1 MTRAPAPRGAQR
13 THDVIVIGA
22 GFAGLSAAVAL
33 ADAGARVLVL
43 ERRPRLGG
51 RATSYRDAATGESV
65 DNGQHVLFGC
75 YRETWRFLRR
85 VGADRDVRLAP
96 SLAVESIDVD
106 GERTRL
112 DCPHLPA
119 PFSLAAGVLE
129 WDRVPAS
136 ERWAALRMLGAVRA
150 ERARLGAGGAWRAR
164 LGAGAPR
171 EPRDAAPRGTARAD
185 ETVRDWL
192 VRLGQGPR
200 LRHLLWEP
208 LALAA
213 LNQRP
218 EQAAA
223 PPFARV
229 LAELCGPGRT
239 DAAIGV
245 PARPLAALYAEPARR
260 FVEAR
265 GGSVRTQTPATV
277 RFDGEE
283 LRGVAAGETLLR
295 AEAVIAAVPWHA
307 LPGLLPDRPDALAPV
322 TEAARATPGSPI
334 VSVNLW
340 VDRPLLASRFVGLP
354 GRTMQWAFET
364 APGHRE
370 ARGLGEARGTADGC
384 GSGTGSGRRPA
395 GARLTL
401 VASGADDVAHLP
413 NPRIVARAAADL
425 RDALPDRGW
434 RIEHASVIR
443 EPRATFSLAPG
454 QPRRPGTETPVP
466 GLLLAGDWI
475 DTGLPGTIE
484 SAVVSGHRAAE
495 AALARLA

>member
-1 MTRAPAPRGAQR
+1 M
-13 THDVIVIGA
+13 
-22 GFAGLSAAVAL
+22 
-33 ADAGARVLVL
+33 RVLVL

-51 RATSYRDAATGESV
+51 RATSYRDAATGEPV

-85 VGADRDVRLAP
+85 VGADRDVRLDP

-106 GERTRL
+106 GVRTRL

-119 PFSLAAGVLE
+119 PLNLLAGVLE

-136 ERWAALRMLGAVRA
+136 ERWAALRMLRAIRA
-150 ERARLGAGGAWRAR
+150 ERARGRAK
-164 LGAGAPR
+164 APR
-171 EPRDAAPRGTARAD
+171 VAAGVGARGAACAD

-192 VRLGQGPR
+192 VRCGQGPC

-218 EQAAA
+218 EHAAA

-229 LAELCGPGRT
+229 LDELCGPDRT
-239 DAAIGV
+239 DAAIGI
-245 PARPLAALYAEPARR
+245 PRLPLAALYADPARR

-265 GGSVRTQTPATV
+265 GGNVRTRTAATV
-277 RFDGEE
+277 HVDGTG

-295 AEAVIAAVPWHA
+295 ADAVIVAVPWFA
-307 LPGLLPDRPDALAPV
+307 LPGLLPDRPEALAPV
-322 TEAARATPGSPI
+322 IEAARATPASPI

-340 VDRPLLASRFVGLP
+340 VDRPLLPGRFVGLP
-354 GRTMQWAFET
+354 GRTMQWAFEA
-364 APGHRE
+364 APGHRQAGDPGEAGRGAE
-370 ARGLGEARGTADGC
+370 ARGVGGAGE
-384 GSGTGSGRRPA
+384 RRPA

-401 VASGADDVAHLP
+401 VASGADDVGHLP
-413 NPRIVARAAADL
+413 NARIVARATADL

-434 RIEHASVIR
+434 RIEHASVLR

-454 QPRRPGTETPVP
+454 LPPRPGTETPVE

>member
-1 MTRAPAPRGAQR
+1 M
-13 THDVIVIGA
+13 HDVIVIGA

-33 ADAGARVLVL
+33 AERGVRVLVL

-51 RATSYRDAATGESV
+51 RATSYRDPATGEAV

-75 YRETWRFLRR
+75 YRETRRFLRR
-85 VGADRDVRLAP
+85 VGADRDVRLDP

-106 GERTRL
+106 GVRTRL

-119 PFSLAAGVLE
+119 PFHLLAGVLE

-136 ERWAALRMLGAVRA
+136 ERWAALRMLRAIRA
-150 ERARLGAGGAWRAR
+150 ERARDRAE
-164 LGAGAPR
+164 APR
-171 EPRDAAPRGTARAD
+171 AAAGDEARGAARAD

-192 VRLGQGPR
+192 VRCGQGPR

-239 DAAIGV
+239 DAAIGI
-245 PARPLAALYAEPARR
+245 PGLPLAAFYAVPARR

-265 GGSVRTQTPATV
+265 GGSVRTRTAATV
-277 RFDGEE
+277 RVDGTG

-295 AEAVIAAVPWHA
+295 AEAVIAAVPWYA
-307 LPGLLPDRPDALAPV
+307 LPGLLPDHPDALAPV
-322 TEAARATPGSPI
+322 IEAARATPASPI
-334 VSVNLW
+334 VTVHLW
-340 VDRPLLASRFVGLP
+340 VDRPLLSSPFVGLP
-354 GRTMQWAFET
+354 GRTTQWAFET
-364 APGHRE
+364 PPDHRE
-370 ARGLGEARGTADGC
+370 AGAPGEGRGVAETCGAGGAGEH
-384 GSGTGSGRRPA
+384 RPA

-401 VASGADDVAHLP
+401 VMSGADDVAHLP
-413 NPRIVARAAADL
+413 NPRVVARAAADL

-434 RIEHASVIR
+434 RIEHASVVR

-454 QPRRPGTETPVP
+454 QPPRPGTETPVD

>member
-1 MTRAPAPRGAQR
+1 M
-13 THDVIVIGA
+13 HDVIVIGA

-33 ADAGARVLVL
+33 ADRGARVLVL
-43 ERRPRLGG
+43 ERRPHLGG
-51 RATSYRDAATGESV
+51 RATSYRDAATGEPV

-85 VGADRDVRLAP
+85 VGADADVRLAP
-96 SLAVESIDVD
+96 NLAVESIDLD
-106 GERTRL
+106 NARTRL
-112 DCPHLPA
+112 DCPHLP
-119 PFSLAAGVLE
+119 PPLNLLAGVLE

-150 ERARLGAGGAWRAR
+150 ERARLGA
-164 LGAGAPR
+164 AGPR
-171 EPRDAAPRGTARAD
+171 QPHDDAPRGTARAD

-218 EQAAA
+218 EHAAA
-223 PPFARV
+223 RPFARV

-239 DAAIGV
+239 DAAIGI

-265 GGSVRTQTPATV
+265 GGRVRTRTAATV
-277 RFDGEE
+277 LVDGTG

-322 TEAARATPGSPI
+322 IEAARATPGSPI

-340 VDRPLLASRFVGLP
+340 VDRPLLASSFVGLP

-364 APGHRE
+364 PPDHRE
-370 ARGLGEARGTADGC
+370 AGDPGEAGC
-384 GSGTGSGRRPA
+384 GAEAHGVRRAGERRPA
-395 GARLTL
+395 GTRLTL
-401 VASGADDVAHLP
+401 VASGADDVGHLA

-454 QPRRPGTETPVP
+454 QPPRPGTETPVD
-466 GLLLAGDWI
+466 GLLLAGDWV

-495 AALARLA
+495 AALDRLA

>member
-1 MTRAPAPRGAQR
+1 M
-13 THDVIVIGA
+13 HDVIVIGA

-33 ADAGARVLVL
+33 AARGARVLVL
-43 ERRPRLGG
+43 ERRPHLGG
-51 RATSYRDAATGESV
+51 RATSYRDAATGEPV

-85 VGADRDVRLAP
+85 VGAERDVRLAP
-96 SLAVESIDVD
+96 NLAVESIDLD
-106 GERTRL
+106 NARTRL
-112 DCPHLPA
+112 DCPHLP
-119 PFSLAAGVLE
+119 PPLNLLAGVLE

-136 ERWAALRMLGAVRA
+136 ERWAALRLLGAIRG
-150 ERARLGAGGAWRAR
+150 ERARLGADGR
-164 LGAGAPR
+164 R
-171 EPRDAAPRGTARAD
+171 EPDGNEPRGTARAD

-218 EQAAA
+218 ELAAA
-223 PPFARV
+223 RPFARV

-239 DAAIGV
+239 DAAIGI

-260 FVEAR
+260 FVEAS
-265 GGSVRTQTPATV
+265 GGSVRTRTPATV
-277 RFDGEE
+277 RVDGTG

-295 AEAVIAAVPWHA
+295 AEAVIAAVPWYA
-307 LPGLLPDRPDALAPV
+307 LPDLLPDRPDALAPV
-322 TEAARATPGSPI
+322 IEAALATPACPI

-340 VDRPLLASRFVGLP
+340 VDRPLLSSPFVGLP
-354 GRTMQWAFET
+354 GRTMQWVFET
-364 APGHRE
+364 PLEHRE
-370 ARGLGEARGTADGC
+370 AGGPGQADGVAEARGVGGAVE
-384 GSGTGSGRRPA
+384 RRPV
-395 GARLTL
+395 GTRLTL
-401 VASGADDVAHLP
+401 VASGADHIAHLP

-425 RDALPDRGW
+425 RDAHPDHGW
-434 RIEHASVIR
+434 HIEHASVIR

-454 QPRRPGTETPVP
+454 QPPRPGAETPVD

-495 AALARLA
+495 AALARLGRPAARSECG

>member
-1 MTRAPAPRGAQR
+1 M
-13 THDVIVIGA
+13 HDVIVIGA

-33 ADAGARVLVL
+33 AERGARVLVL

-51 RATSYRDAATGESV
+51 RATSYRDPATGRPV

-75 YRETWRFLRR
+75 YRQTWRFLRR
-85 VGADRDVRLAP
+85 IGADRDVRLEP
-96 SLAVESIDVD
+96 SLAVESIDLD
-106 GERTRL
+106 GTRTRL

-119 PFSLAAGVLE
+119 PLSLLAGVLE
-129 WDRVPAS
+129 WDRVPAA
-136 ERWAALRMLGAVRA
+136 ERWAALRMLGAIRA
-150 ERARLGAGGAWRAR
+150 EREQARTETPAARLLFGSEGSRAPER
-164 LGAGAPR
+164 TEASGAPAV
-171 EPRDAAPRGTARAD
+171 DDGAPGAARAD

-192 VRLGQGPR
+192 VRFGQGPQ

-218 EQAAA
+218 ERAAA
-223 PPFARV
+223 RPFARV

-239 DAAIGV
+239 DAAIGI
-245 PARPLAALYAEPARR
+245 PSRPLAALYAEPARR
-260 FVEAR
+260 FLEAR
-265 GGSVRTQTPATV
+265 GGTVRTRMPATV
-277 RFDGEE
+277 LVDGKG

-295 AEAVIAAVPWHA
+295 AETVIAAVPWYA
-307 LPGLLPDRPDALAPV
+307 LPGLLPDCPDTLAPMV
-322 TEAARATPGSPI
+322 EAARGTSASPI
-334 VSVNLW
+334 VTVNLW
-340 VDRPLLASRFVGLP
+340 VDRPLLASPFVGLP

-364 APGHRE
+364 TSDHRGAGGRRE
-370 ARGLGEARGTADGC
+370 AGGLGEAGRLGD
-384 GSGTGSGRRPA
+384 TGGGRPA

-401 VASGADDVAHLP
+401 VASGADDVAHLA

-454 QPRRPGTETPVP
+454 QPPRPGTETPID

-495 AALARLA
+495 AALARLE